1 MPKMNLDI
9 GKHVSEGNK
18 EQEEDLPKADIERL
32 VCSSLNILLGVEGLI
47 TVLEVVGILHLI
59 ISITLSL
66 ILSLD
71 ILGGFNLDTLLLGR
85 TSGSTLL
92 GDLRRSDVGTAAASL
107 LLLGTRRTR
116 CLGLLFRSRC

>member
-1 MPKMNLDI
+1 MNLDI
-9 GKHVSEGNK
+9 GKHVSEGNE
-18 EQEEDLPKADIERL
+18 EQEGDLPKADIKRL

-47 TVLEVVGILHLI
+47 TVLEVVGILHLL

-116 CLGLLFRSRC
+116 CLGILFRSRC